1 MQRRVRCQDQKK
13 NEERGHVTKPRKEN
27 VFRKKRPRKMSIS
40 VNGLGN
46 VKVVTIPREVEV
58 ILGILNSQWEV
69 AG

>member
-1 MQRRVRCQDQKK
+1 
-13 NEERGHVTKPRKEN
+13 
-27 VFRKKRPRKMSIS
+27 MSIS

-46 VKVVTIPREVEV
+46 VKVVTIPGEVEV